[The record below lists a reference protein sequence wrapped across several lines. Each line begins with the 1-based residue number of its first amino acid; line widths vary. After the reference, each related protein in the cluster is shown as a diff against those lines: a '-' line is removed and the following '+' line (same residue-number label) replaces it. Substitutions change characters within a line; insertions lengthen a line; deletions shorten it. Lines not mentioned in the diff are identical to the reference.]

1 MVMLSHNGQMQNIWI
16 SKGIHAFH
24 AFFWGGAENIR
35 DYFSLKK
42 QNAALAEENFRLSQT
57 IRAYKELTGR
67 EMDGDSIPE
76 TTGGYRYIHADAVK
90 ISNNRMHNYLILD
103 KGSEDGVEELSG
115 VITSNGIVGIIDA
128 VGKRYSYARSFK
140 NSGMVV
146 SARIG
151 KEGPTGEIMW
161 DGISS
166 NGAVLRE
173 IPHHIA
179 VQPGDTVYTSGFSSI
194 FPPDIPLGVT
204 GESTVVNGSTFNVKV
219 TLFTDF
225 SSIRYVT
232 IVHNTD
238 NGEIKELEGRDE
250 D

>member
-1 MVMLSHNGQMQNIWI
+1 MLKSLSKFKRQNKEKFKIPRYVQDTI
-16 SKGIHAFH
+16 PIDKVYKDGI
-24 AFFWGGAENIR
+24 
-35 DYFSLKK
+35 FS
-42 QNAALAEENFRLSQT
+42 
-57 IRAYKELTGR
+57 
-67 EMDGDSIPE
+67 
-76 TTGGYRYIHADAVK
+76 
-90 ISNNRMHNYLILD
+90 
-103 KGSEDGVEELSG
+103 
-115 VITSNGIVGIIDA
+115 

>member
-1 MVMLSHNGQMQNIWI
+1 MVMLSHNGEMQKIWI
-16 SKGIHAFH
+16 SKGTHAVY

-42 QNAALAEENFRLSQT
+42 RNAELAEENFRLSET
-57 IRAYKELTGR
+57 VRAYRELTGR
-67 EMDGDSIPE
+67 DIRQDSLPDII
-76 TTGGYRYIHADAVK
+76 GGFRYIHASAVK
-90 ISNNRMHNYLILD
+90 VSNNKMHNYLIVD
-103 KGSEDGVEELSG
+103 KGYEDGVEELSG
-115 VITSNGIVGIIDA
+115 VITSRGVAGIIDA
-128 VGKRYSYARSFK
+128 VGKHYSYARSFK
-140 NSGMVV
+140 NSGMTIG
-146 SARIG
+146 ARVG
-151 KEGPTGEIMW
+151 KEGPAGELSW

-179 VQPGDTVYTSGFSSI
+179 VPPGDTVYTNGFSSI
-194 FPPDIPLGVT
+194 FPPDIPLGIT
-204 GESTVVNGSTFNVKV
+204 GESTVVNGSTFNIEV

-232 IVHNTD
+232 IVNNAD
-238 NGEIKELEGRDE
+238 NKEIKEIESGDE